1 MPLYEYTCRACAHT
15 FEALVSTR
23 VQVAVTCPKCEGA
36 ELDQLVGLPS
46 PGRVTDASEQ
56 ATNCRGDG
64 PPCGA
69 PWCGRKR
76 A

>member
-1 MPLYEYTCRACAHT
+1 MPILEYNCRDCGCS
-15 FEALVSTR
+15 FEILVTGKATPEVQCPDCSSTGVDR
-23 VQVAVTCPKCEGA
+23 
-36 ELDQLVGLPS
+36 LIGLPG
-46 PGRVTDASEQ
+46 PGRVVDEKP

-69 PWCGRKR
+69 PWCGRK